1 MKNYDLI
8 VIGSGPA
15 GEKGACQAVYFGK
28 SVALIEKEPAPGGA
42 CVNTGTI
49 PSKTLRE
56 SALQLTGLK
65 QRGLYGVDV
74 SMRANISIS
83 DFMYRE
89 RVVVEKSWEL
99 IDDNLGHHGIDVYR
113 GCARFASSH
122 EIEIN
127 LGSSSI
133 QIRGE
138 KILIATGSSPFH
150 PPTIPF
156 DDVSIYDSD
165 SILNLDR
172 IPKSLAVVGAGVIGC
187 EYACIFAALGI
198 DVTLIDG
205 RTELLG
211 HIDQEISDAL
221 LRQMRNRLKIHLHLG
236 EDVEKVEV
244 RENCVNLILK
254 GGRNVNVEKVLYA
267 AGRQS
272 NTETLA
278 LDKAGVQTG
287 KRGIIAVNEDYQTC
301 VENIYAAGDVIG
313 FPALAST
320 TIEQARAAVIH
331 AFDMESK
338 AKLAPVIPYCIW
350 TIPEVAT
357 VGLTEEECLSKGI
370 DHEIGRA
377 YYRNNARG
385 QIIGDTGGQ
394 VKIVF
399 APDTHKVLGVHI
411 VGETAAELV
420 HIGVMVMQL
429 NGTIESFID
438 TVFNFP
444 TLSDTLKYAAY
455 DGLDRLSRRQRNA
468 VSATPPTATPPTAT
482 PPTATPPTA
491 TPPTATPPTA
501 TPLRQ
506 IKTPAP
512 KSRPA
517 TTPFHQRMARPI
529 RPRIKPPTALQPNIE
544 YSMRMKTLRLPKPLS
559 FPKLRH

>member
-1 MKNYDLI
+1 MQRKSARNVLIPMKNYDLI

-15 GEKGACQAVYFGK
+15 GEKGACQAAYFGK

-74 SMRANISIS
+74 SMRPNISIS

-99 IDDNLGHHGIDVYR
+99 IDDNIGRHGIDVYR
-113 GCARFASSH
+113 GCASF
-122 EIEIN
+122 IEPHVVEVN
-127 LGSSSI
+127 LGSSQI
-133 QIRGE
+133 QLHGE
-138 KILIATGSSPFH
+138 HVLIATGSAPFH

-156 DDVSIYDSD
+156 DHDSIYDSD

-172 IPKSLAVVGAGVIGC
+172 IPKTLAVVGAGVIGC
-187 EYACIFAALGI
+187 EYACIFAALGVE
-198 DVTLIDG
+198 VTLIDG

-236 EDVEKVEV
+236 EDVEKVDV
-244 RENCVNLILK
+244 RESCVNLSLK
-254 GGRNVNVEKVLYA
+254 GGRQVNVEKVLYA

-272 NTETLA
+272 NTATLG
-278 LDKAGVQTG
+278 LDKAGVESG
-287 KRGIIAVNEDYQTC
+287 KRGIIKVNEDYQTN
-301 VENIYAAGDVIG
+301 VSHIYAAGDVIG

-320 TIEQARAAVIH
+320 SIEQARAAVVH
-331 AFDMESK
+331 AFDLEYK
-338 AKLAPVIPYCIW
+338 AKLAPVVPYCIW

-357 VGLTEEECLSKGI
+357 VGVTEEECLAKGI
-370 DHEIGRA
+370 DYEVGRA

-399 APDTHKVLGVHI
+399 APDTHKLLGLHM
-411 VGETAAELV
+411 VGESAADLV

-429 NGTIESFID
+429 DGTIEAFVD

-455 DGLDRLSRRQRNA
+455 DGLDRLSRRQRNGKSNGASLENCAEGEDLPVQMTASGNA
-468 VSATPPTATPPTAT
+468 VPATNGSTNSDATNGGSAVNPVLDASNAPANASVAVGSSQNATPG
-482 PPTATPPTA
+482 
-491 TPPTATPPTA
+491 
-501 TPLRQ
+501 
-506 IKTPAP
+506 
-512 KSRPA
+512 
-517 TTPFHQRMARPI
+517 TTG
-529 RPRIKPPTALQPNIE
+529 
-544 YSMRMKTLRLPKPLS
+544 LS
-559 FPKLRH
+559 